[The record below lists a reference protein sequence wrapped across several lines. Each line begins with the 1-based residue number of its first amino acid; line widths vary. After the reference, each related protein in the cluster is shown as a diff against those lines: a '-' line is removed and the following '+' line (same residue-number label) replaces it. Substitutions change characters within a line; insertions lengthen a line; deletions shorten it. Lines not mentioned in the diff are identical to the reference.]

1 MVNYIFASILVF
13 VSLPAGYSP
22 TEEIDAFWVKMSKT
36 VEEGDYE
43 GYASLYH
50 EDAILVSGF
59 SNNSYPI
66 ANALAGWKQG
76 FDDTK
81 AGEMKAGVEFRF
93 DKRLHG
99 ETTVHDSGIFRY
111 WSQNE
116 GEEPQVFIAKF
127 EGLLVKKSDGW
138 KMMMEYQI
146 SQATEEEWE
155 ALNK

>member
-13 VSLPAGYSP
+13 ASLPAGYSP

-99 ETTVHDSGIFRY
+99 ETTAHDSGIFRY
-111 WSQNE
+111 WSQSE
-116 GEEPQVFIAKF
+116 GGEPQVFIAKF

-146 SQATEEEWE
+146 SSATEEEWE
-155 ALNK
+155 MLK